1 MMFKIE
7 LHPEV
12 IKFFE
17 NTGTVWRD
25 GNNEESFVVNNSWY
39 RKTETPGVYT
49 VQFLTQ
55 QPIE

>member
-1 MMFKIE
+1 MMFKME

-12 IKFFE
+12 IKFLE
-17 NTGTVWRD
+17 DTGTVWRS
-25 GNNEESFVVNNSWY
+25 NNEESFVVNNSWY